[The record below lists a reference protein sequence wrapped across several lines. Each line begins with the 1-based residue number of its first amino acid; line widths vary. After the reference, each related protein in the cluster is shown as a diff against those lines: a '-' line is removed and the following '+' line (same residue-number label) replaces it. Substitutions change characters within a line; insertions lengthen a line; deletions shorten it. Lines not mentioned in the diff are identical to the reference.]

1 MSLKSFFEP
10 LSVAVIGASR
20 EPGKLGH
27 EIFRNIIDAGYKGN
41 LYPVNPKAPDI
52 LGIKCYKSIK
62 EVPGEVELA
71 VIIVPARFVPSVISD
86 CGEKGVRAAVVIS
99 GGFGETG
106 PSGAE
111 LERQLVEAARKA
123 GIRVVGPNCQ
133 GVNST
138 SVGLCA
144 SWPLVKTRG
153 PISVISQSGTVLAA
167 IACWADD
174 DRIGID
180 RIVALGNKCDVD
192 ETELIEYLST
202 EDTTKVI
209 ALYIEGV
216 RDGRKFFRVARAA
229 AEKKPIIILK
239 GGRTAKG
246 AEAVA
251 SHTRSLAGKDAI
263 FDSVFRQ
270 AGIQRVSSVEE
281 LYDACKAFAGLPS
294 PSGKNVA
301 IITSS
306 GGSGILALD
315 ACEEL
320 GMSAIDLPANVRE
333 RLKEKLPPECIL
345 RNPLDLTGSATSQM
359 YDEAL
364 TAMGESSVVDAII
377 VIVGDPMPGISE
389 VIFKHISKGMTIV
402 PVMLGGGKAE
412 MEEKAKLIGFGVP
425 VYSDPVRGV
434 RALATCVRRAL
445 WKISSKQSELDPRP

>member
-10 LSVAVIGASR
+10 SSVAVIGASR

-27 EIFRNIIDAGYKGN
+27 EIFRNIMDAGYKGS
-41 LYPVNPKAPDI
+41 LYPINPKAPDV
-52 LGIKCYKSIK
+52 LGIKCYTSIK
-62 EVPGEVELA
+62 DVPSEVELA

-86 CGEKGVRAAVVIS
+86 CGTKGVKAAVVIS

-106 PSGAE
+106 TSGAE
-111 LERQLVEAARKA
+111 LERQLVETAKKA
-123 GIRVVGPNCQ
+123 GIRIVGPNCQ

-167 IACWADD
+167 IACWSDD

-180 RIVALGNKCDVD
+180 KIVALGNKCDVD
-192 ETELIEYLST
+192 ETELLEYLST
-202 EDTTKVI
+202 DDATKVV

-216 RDGRKFFRVARAA
+216 RDGRKFFKVARTAA
-229 AEKKPIIILK
+229 KKKPIIILK

-251 SHTRSLAGKDAI
+251 SHTRSLAGRDAI
-263 FDSVFRQ
+263 FDSVFKQ
-270 AGIQRVSSVEE
+270 AGIQRVSNVEE
-281 LYDACKAFAGLPS
+281 LYDACKAFAGLPL

-320 GMSAIDLPANVRE
+320 GMSAVDLPVSVRD

-359 YDEAL
+359 YDEVLNAL
-364 TAMGESSVVDAII
+364 GESNVVDEII
-377 VIVGDPMPGISE
+377 VIVGDPMPGISD
-389 VIFKHISKGMTIV
+389 VISKHVSKGKIIV

-412 MEEKAKLIGFGVP
+412 MEERTKLTNFGIP
-425 VYSDPVRGV
+425 TYPDPVRGV
-434 RALATCVRRAL
+434 KALATCVRRAL
-445 WKISSKQSELDPRP
+445 WKISSK